1 MVQAP
6 TFRKDCQHEAFKE
19 EVERLLECFRGIAKA
34 TDRRTVCFVFTFL
47 VPVLED
53 CVPLFEVYH
62 NCSET
67 VEILLSLLLDVIESQ
82 LGFLSKVRNRWNNF
96 TEIVHAYCTNLIQYK
111 KIAMSY
117 GLSLPTL

>member
-34 TDRRTVCFVFTFL
+34 TDRRTVSFVFTFL

-53 CVPLFEVYH
+53 CVPLFEVYY

-67 VEILLSLLLDVIESQ
+67 VEILLSFLLDVIETQ
-82 LGFLSKVRNRWNNF
+82 LGFLSKVRN
-96 TEIVHAYCTNLIQYK
+96 TV
-111 KIAMSY
+111 
-117 GLSLPTL
+117 

>member
-34 TDRRTVCFVFTFL
+34 TDRRTVSFLFTFL
-47 VPVLED
+47 VPVLDD
-53 CVPLFEVYH
+53 CVPLFEVYY

-67 VEILLSLLLDVIESQ
+67 VGILLSLLLEVIESQ
-82 LGFLSKVRNRWNNF
+82 LGFLSKVSELNF
-96 TEIVHAYCTNLIQYK
+96 TRYILQKFNSGK
-111 KIAMSY
+111 SY
-117 GLSLPTL
+117 DMWPQLVLP

>member
-34 TDRRTVCFVFTFL
+34 TDRRTVSFVFTFL

-53 CVPLFEVYH
+53 CVPLFEVYY

-67 VEILLSLLLDVIESQ
+67 VEILLSFLLDVIETQ

-96 TEIVHAYCTNLIQYK
+96 TMILLQK
-111 KIAMSY
+111 DSY
-117 GLSLPTL
+117 VLWAQFAHSLGLSLYFSG